1 MPTPAPKKKK
11 RPVIK
16 LKITEAHD
24 KPDVQARPSP
34 KKLTSND
41 TVNGVDKGIL
51 EPNEN
56 PSSIH

>member
-1 MPTPAPKKKK
+1 M
-11 RPVIK
+11 IK